1 MSDSNLENTNSGID
15 KIGETSCSDDKPSLT
30 TLTYKL
36 KAEALRI
43 FKIDDEDDNEG
54 TSSTQDEHAKY
65 EITKENEQDL
75 HKKLSQPDEL
85 TQEKAVAGESKKSAS
100 LSTGEPLNSS
110 SVPTVD
116 PDQSINNVA
125 NLTQSNIE
133 GENENIISE
142 QGIEANKSPN
152 EGLNISDPT
161 NNENIEPS
169 NQYTLVASNDK
180 DTAVL
185 EVESSIPKNI
195 ASYPIKDAG
204 QDKHQS
210 IEETR
215 SDFVLS
221 DVANTI
227 TKVEDQTH
235 KNSVKDNNFSQSSDP
250 LQNGTDIHRTSYDDG
265 SEYIDCSSEI
275 QKSMPESSTVSNVDD
290 SSGSKTVHITGSE
303 ADKVMQPL
311 DQVMRSG
318 TVKFEDKHPSAISDD
333 KMPLP
338 ENETLSIGQETEE
351 NVTTNWENVS
361 SNELENDFK
370 SSLNVTSTMEQNNN
384 DGKNKGSEQNI
395 SSNIKNI
402 DSGLFK
408 GNNKET

>member
-15 KIGETSCSDDKPSLT
+15 KNGETSCSDDKPSLT
-30 TLTYKL
+30 SLTHKL
-36 KAEALRI
+36 KAEALRR
-43 FKIDDEDDNEG
+43 FKIDDEVDNEG

-75 HKKLSQPDEL
+75 NKKLSQPDEL

-100 LSTGEPLNSS
+100 LSTSEPLNSS

-116 PDQSINNVA
+116 PDQSINNVE

-133 GENENIISE
+133 CENENIISE

-152 EGLNISDPT
+152 EGLKISDPT

-195 ASYPIKDAG
+195 ASYPIEDAG

-235 KNSVKDNNFSQSSDP
+235 RNSVKDNNFSQSSDP

-318 TVKFEDKHPSAISDD
+318 SVKFEDKHPSAISDD